1 MKNLLLLFTILCS
14 GLFAQN
20 FEYDTSFGDF
30 KNASSFYI
38 TANGMIYVSD
48 SGSDEIVLLDTLGN
62 QLKTFGGYG
71 WDENS
76 FDNPTDVFAD
86 PLTIYVA
93 DKNNHAI
100 KRFDKNLNYLSSLY
114 KKESDNSEERFGY
127 PLSCATSNQGDLYF
141 IDSENSRIM
150 KFDLYGNYK
159 INFGG
164 FDAGKYQLSDPTKLA
179 ISSSNNIFVIDG
191 EDIIVYDDFGNGI
204 NRINIGQRIN
214 SIRILFDQLVLT
226 TSDEIYHIYLRSPD
240 LNITKFNLS
249 GIDVLTNIVSAI
261 LLNNNLYVL
270 TSKDI
275 LIFNKVD

>member
-226 TSDEIYHIYLRSPD
+226 INDEIYHIYLRSPD